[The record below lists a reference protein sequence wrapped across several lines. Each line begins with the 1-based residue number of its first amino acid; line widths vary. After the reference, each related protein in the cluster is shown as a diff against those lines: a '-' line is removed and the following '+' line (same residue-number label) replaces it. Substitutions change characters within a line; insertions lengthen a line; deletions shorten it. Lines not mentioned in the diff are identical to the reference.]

1 MSTGKKIYEI
11 TDTATSFAADDYLPI
26 AGETNG
32 TRKALAAPVVGAIA
46 AAAVA
51 PTYLAS
57 AAAEFTRRITL
68 AGNLVLTSADR
79 QVQRII
85 PDADRDVTLPA
96 EVSGVPWRFSDLSN
110 AAADGSG
117 FDLLLDTNGK
127 LGKNSTG
134 PVFDL
139 LPSCFGRNSSLF
151 SLHYLPAFADSFAN
165 IPVPRNPFHLG
176 LRW

>member
-79 QVQRII
+79 QVQRVI

-96 EVSGVPWRFSDLSN
+96 EVSGVPWTVRIMHG
-110 AAADGSG
+110 GSG
-117 FDLLLDTNGK
+117 FTLTIRRDGGTAVGVLI
-127 LGKNSTG
+127 
-134 PVFDL
+134 
-139 LPSCFGRNSSLF
+139 PSGSILVGWDGT
-151 SLHYLPAFADSFAN
+151 AFWN
-165 IPVPRNPFHLG
+165 
-176 LRW
+176 